1 MLYVHAGVLPGESEE
16 VIEGVVLHNNPEGIV
31 ASWAG
36 LDTESGI
43 VKYQVA
49 MGTSEG
55 MSDVSSSLKIRH
67 CNEFMFR

>member
-16 VIEGVVLHNNPEGIV
+16 VIDGVVLHNDPKGIV

-43 VKYQVA
+43 MKYQVA

-55 MSDVSSSLKIRH
+55 TSELWPS
-67 CNEFMFR
+67 FRLLRL